1 MNNTFRV
8 IGMLFLVVSN
18 SLLFA
23 QSKSTFQVIDEDSQQ
38 PISSAYYEY
47 GDIKGV
53 TPENGLIE
61 LIYLAEQNLILS
73 HISYGTW
80 ELNDQEVANA
90 IKLGLSSRKSL
101 EINLYPV
108 TVIGIKTNTSPTQG
122 VDLQSNDWM
131 SHDGGAVLNQSTG
144 FTSIRKSG
152 GYGFDPVFRG
162 FKYDQL
168 NVVIDGAQSATSA
181 CPNRM
186 DPPTSQMAPN
196 MMNRIEVLK
205 GPFALRY
212 GTGFGATIN
221 FIPASL
227 KFSSKPSVYGRAT
240 SGYESNGSIF
250 RNEGQLGISSQFI
263 DWSVSASWSEGD
275 DYTTANDETVQ
286 SDFKRGSFGTT
297 LGIKPSTNQQIKLS
311 AVYNRA
317 RNADFAALP
326 MDLRKDDTWL
336 FNVRH
341 DIQINRDHLKS
352 WNTTVYASMVDHTM
366 DNLLK
371 PLDPR
376 MMNAATDATTKN
388 YGGRSE
394 SISKFN
400 KNTLYAGADYRL
412 EGADGTRSREFLMG
426 PMMGMTVYDNVWQ
439 DGQILKSGAF
449 AEYHLHANDLHAVF
463 SGRLEMNSASV
474 NNESEEFSSVYS
486 EKSKSDF
493 NPSISIGVSKL
504 LTNQTKVGL
513 WTGRAQRSGSLTERY
528 INFFP
533 VGQDPYEVVG
543 NPNINPEINNQI
555 DLTFEWNAS
564 TTAIDIDVF
573 GAYLQDFISSR
584 IDESLTP
591 RLSNSPGVRR
601 VINIDEAFKTGFEVI
616 WTQILGLG
624 IKHRLSA
631 AYTYAQDMSRNEPLP
646 QIAPLDTRY
655 ILSGN
660 YFNGKLRPT
669 LSVRYVM
676 QQDRVSNEYGES
688 TTPTFTLVDLKVSYE
703 QLRNL
708 QVSAGINNFF
718 DTNYYEHLNR
728 SVVNS
733 SDRIYAPGRNFFTS
747 LNFSF

>member
-616 WTQILGLG
+616 WTVI
-624 IKHRLSA
+624 S
-631 AYTYAQDMSRNEPLP
+631 
-646 QIAPLDTRY
+646 
-655 ILSGN
+655 
-660 YFNGKLRPT
+660 
-669 LSVRYVM
+669 
-676 QQDRVSNEYGES
+676 
-688 TTPTFTLVDLKVSYE
+688 
-703 QLRNL
+703 
-708 QVSAGINNFF
+708 
-718 DTNYYEHLNR
+718 
-728 SVVNS
+728 
-733 SDRIYAPGRNFFTS
+733 
-747 LNFSF
+747 